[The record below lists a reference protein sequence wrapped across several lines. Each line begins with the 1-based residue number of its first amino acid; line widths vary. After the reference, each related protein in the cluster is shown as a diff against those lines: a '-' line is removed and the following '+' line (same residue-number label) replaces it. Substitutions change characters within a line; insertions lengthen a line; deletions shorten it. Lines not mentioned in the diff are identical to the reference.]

1 MNASCGFL
9 ARAAIGA
16 IGGLA
21 GTIVLRGA
29 MKAMDKLRPLAAA
42 PVEREPGQFMV
53 EQAER
58 LAPDSVNDRIPEAA
72 EDAAA
77 KMLGL
82 GYGMS
87 FGALYAMLRPH
98 GGSPFTEGM
107 LLGAAC
113 WAAGYLG
120 WLPAT
125 GLMRPIWRQSAEQ
138 VAAPLAEHLLYG
150 AATVAAYDV
159 MRLRNGHRNGLR
171 RGTSSC

>member
-1 MNASCGFL
+1 MSGMCNLL

-16 IGGLA
+16 VGGLA
-21 GTIVLRGA
+21 GTIALRGA
-29 MKAMDKLRPLAAA
+29 MKAMDKMRSLATA
-42 PVEREPGQFMV
+42 PVVREPGQFMV

-58 LAPDSVNDRIPEAA
+58 LLPESARTRIPESA
-72 EDAAA
+72 ESAAA
-77 KMLGL
+77 AMLGL

-87 FGALYAMLRPH
+87 FGALYAVLRPH
-98 GGSPFTEGM
+98 GGNAFSDGM

-150 AATVAAYDV
+150 AATVATYDAL
-159 MRLRNGHRNGLR
+159 RLRNGSH
-171 RGTSSC
+171 